1 MASADSRPARS
12 LRDGGF
18 AANTRRA
25 AAHARRIPLAV
36 AIVVGG
42 AVVLRVAMLL
52 VYQPAVMNNP
62 DTLPYVDMAANELF
76 SDPARPAGY
85 SIFLRGVHAVSADL
99 EVTIVLQHILGLVAA
114 LLLYATVRRI
124 GAPLWAALVA
134 AASVLLCVDQILL
147 EHTVIAESLF
157 VTLLAGA
164 LYASVR
170 ALDDPRPLLRGL
182 TTQHAWIAAAG
193 VTLGLATWVRGVG
206 MPLIPFLAL
215 WVALALPGP
224 WLARV
229 GRGALAG
236 GTAVAVVLV
245 YFALHS
251 SANGHFGLTEANG
264 WALYGRVGQFA
275 NCDEFDPP
283 EGTAALCENTPTA
296 TRPGPDFYT
305 WDSRSPAQQLFG
317 YPAAEDEK
325 LGAFAREAI
334 LNQPFSYAFAVF
346 NDTAE
351 FFAPGFH
358 DERPFAGS
366 RYEWYDVQRRD
377 PAVESQVESSLAAY
391 YPGETLTV
399 RGGVSRLSDLQQV
412 LRVHPILMLQAMI
425 LAAFGIWFARGRVRA
440 GLVLLLGAGLLLLV
454 VSAAVVGYNARYAIP
469 AGGPLTAAGAVGLW
483 VIVRRMLERRDASPA
498 RSGV

>member
-1 MASADSRPARS
+1 MASADSRPFRS
-12 LRDGGF
+12 LRGGGL
-18 AANTRRA
+18 AAGARRA
-25 AAHARRIPLAV
+25 AALARRIPLPV

-42 AVVLRVAMLL
+42 AIVLRVVIWI

-62 DTLPYVDMAANELF
+62 DTLPYVDMAAGELF

-85 SIFLRGVHAVSADL
+85 SMFLRGVHSVSSDL
-99 EVTIVLQHILGLVAA
+99 DITIALQHLLGLVAA

-124 GAPLWAALVA
+124 GAPLWAAVVA
-134 AASVLLCVDQILL
+134 AAAVLLSVDQILL

-170 ALDDPRPLLRGL
+170 AIDDPRPLIRGV
-182 TTQHAWIAAAG
+182 TTQHGWIALAG
-193 VTLGLATWVRGVG
+193 ATLGLATWVRGVG

-215 WVALALPGP
+215 WVVLALPGP
-224 WLARV
+224 WRTRLV
-229 GRGALAG
+229 RGALAA

-251 SANGHFGLTEANG
+251 SADGHFGLTEANG

-275 NCDEFDPP
+275 DCDQFDPP
-283 EGTAALCENTPTA
+283 EGTEPLCEETPTA

-305 WDSRSPAQQLFG
+305 WEPQSPAQQLFG

-334 LNQPFSYAFAVF
+334 LNQPLSYGFAVF
-346 NDTAE
+346 NDTVE

-366 RYEWYDVQRRD
+366 RYDWYDVQRRD
-377 PAVESQVESSLAAY
+377 PAVEPQVESAIAAY
-391 YPGETLTV
+391 YPGESLTV
-399 RGGVSRLSDLQQV
+399 RGGVSRLSDAQQI
-412 LRVHPILMLQAMI
+412 LRVHPILMLQAVI
-425 LAAFGIWFARGRVRA
+425 LAAFGIWFARGRARA

-454 VSAAVVGYNARYAIP
+454 VSAAVVGYNVRYAIP
-469 AGGPLTAAGAVGLW
+469 AGGPLIAAGAVGLW
-483 VIVRRMLERRDASPA
+483 VILRRVLERRDAVRA